1 LKDKKMTLIE
11 IHHNIPAL
19 AGMSA
24 EEQEIVNRG
33 AASIESLKRTFD
45 SWMEIY
51 HGPKIIKAKGEEI
64 KGRKA
69 FQQLAEQCGYGGLF
83 RSASGQINRSV
94 VSHLMQVGERESEVR
109 QWSETLTADQ
119 RWAWAS
125 PSSIKTQCPLFAR
138 AKVDKKPHPQKQP
151 QFEIAL
157 DIVQEHLE
165 KTVDAD
171 NRRALIE
178 RIAVPFH
185 NDFREVWA
193 ASMRQLPIDDRI
205 AIARQMIASV
215 DLSIDQI
222 AGNKEEQSKK
232 TKPRAK
238 RSRQRERQCD
248 AE

>member
-1 LKDKKMTLIE
+1 MNLIE
-11 IHHNIPAL
+11 PETHHNIPVL
-19 AGMSA
+19 AGMTTQ
-24 EEQEIVNRG
+24 EQEIVDRG

-51 HGPKIIKAKGEEI
+51 HGLKIIKEKAEEI

-94 VSHLMQVGERESEVR
+94 VSHLMQIGEREPEVR
-109 QWSETLTADQ
+109 QWRETLTTDQ

-125 PSSIKTQCPLFAR
+125 PSSIKSHCPIFAE
-138 AKVDKKPHPQKQP
+138 AKADKKPRPEKQP

-165 KTVDAD
+165 KVDDDD

-178 RIAVPFH
+178 RIAGSFH
-185 NDFREVWA
+185 DDFREVWA
-193 ASMRQLPIDDRI
+193 ASTRQLPIDERI
-205 AIARQMIASV
+205 AIARQMIASI

-222 AGNKEEQSKK
+222 TEDKKNQLKK
-232 TKPRAK
+232 TKQRAG
-238 RSRQRERQCD
+238 RSRKRERRCN
-248 AE
+248 AK